1 MAAELPYTM
10 SLFFFFSSRRRHTR
24 LQGDWS
30 SDVCSSDLEHLAE
43 EKHAR
48 EAGPRSPFRRK
59 SSCAVSSRAS
69 SHVAS
74 RNGSYQDGG
83 VATRSRMSRST
94 RSSSGRAR
102 TAFPTE
108 RGGAPRFRVLP
119 PPPLVCPR
127 PPPREPES

>member
-30 SDVCSSDLEHLAE
+30 SDVCSSSFEHLAE

-48 EAGPRSPFRRK
+48 EAGPRSRFKRK

-83 VATRSRMSRST
+83 GATRARMSRST
-94 RSSSGRAR
+94 RASRGRSR

-108 RGGAPRFRVLP
+108 RGGPAGLRS
-119 PPPLVCPR
+119 C
-127 PPPREPES
+127 

>member
-74 RNGSYQDGG
+74 RNGSDQDGG
-83 VATRSRMSRST
+83 GATPAPKSRST
-94 RSSSGRAR
+94 RARSGRAPPALPPR
-102 TAFPTE
+102 P
-108 RGGAPRFRVLP
+108 RGAPRLRVWA
-119 PPPLVCPR
+119 PPPLAC
-127 PPPREPES
+127 

>member
-48 EAGPRSPFRRK
+48 EAGPRSRFKRK

-83 VATRSRMSRST
+83 GATPAPMSRATRARR
-94 RSSSGRAR
+94 GRAR
-102 TAFPTE
+102 TALPPQ
-108 RGGAPRFRVLP
+108 RGRAPRLRGLP
-119 PPPLVCPR
+119 PPP
-127 PPPREPES
+127 

>member
-48 EAGPRSPFRRK
+48 EAGPRSPFKRK

-69 SHVAS
+69 SHVTS
-74 RNGSYQDGG
+74 RNGSYQDDG
-83 VATRSRMSRST
+83 VATPSRMSRAT

-102 TAFPTE
+102 TA
-108 RGGAPRFRVLP
+108 LP
-119 PPPLVCPR
+119 PQRRGAARLRVWPSP
-127 PPPREPES
+127 